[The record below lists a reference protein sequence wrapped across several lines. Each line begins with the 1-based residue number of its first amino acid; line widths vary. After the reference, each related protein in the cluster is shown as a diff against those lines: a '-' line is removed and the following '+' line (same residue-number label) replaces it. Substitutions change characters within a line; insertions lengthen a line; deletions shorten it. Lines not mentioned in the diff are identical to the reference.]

1 MPLNNTTR
9 RIRNSNVKLML
20 ERARVSRKD
29 IAESLGCSL
38 SNLNDKFT
46 YGTFTASDLIQIADI
61 CGYKLA
67 FIKDDS
73 APIIF
78 DKSDLKIDSKE

>member
-20 ERARVSRKD
+20 ERAGMSRKVV
-29 IAESLGCSL
+29 AESLGISL

-61 CGYKLA
+61 CGYNLA

-73 APIIF
+73 TPIIF
-78 DKSDLKIDSKE
+78 DKNDLKEK